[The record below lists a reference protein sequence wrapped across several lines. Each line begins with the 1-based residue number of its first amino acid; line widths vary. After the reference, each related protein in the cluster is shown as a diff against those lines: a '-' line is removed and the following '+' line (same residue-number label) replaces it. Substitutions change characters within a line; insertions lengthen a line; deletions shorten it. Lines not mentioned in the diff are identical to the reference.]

1 MLVFCTSRGKERNFT
16 ANDTEALA
24 AVHTNSGSGSKLG
37 TVACTAKK
45 TFMPTVVAMK
55 EAQNT
60 AKIMEIKV
68 KRHVSIT
75 NS

>member
-1 MLVFCTSRGKERNFT
+1 MYSKKAFML
-16 ANDTEALA
+16 
-24 AVHTNSGSGSKLG
+24 
-37 TVACTAKK
+37 
-45 TFMPTVVAMK
+45 TVVAMK